1 MRRWLLVLSLALIAA
16 LAGCATAKS
25 KRQRAMEETLM
36 NYASA
41 VRWSGFQ
48 QALSFVDPET
58 LKHHPMS
65 DLELKRYDQ
74 VRVSYYHEQPPV
86 VNENELTQAVEI
98 GIVNEHT
105 QSERVVVDHQR
116 WRWDAAAQR
125 WWLVSGLPDI
135 TRRD

>member
-1 MRRWLLVLSLALIAA
+1 MRRLLLVFGIILVAA
-16 LAGCATAKS
+16 LGGCASAKS
-25 KRQRAMEETLM
+25 KRERAMEQTLM

-41 VRWSGFQ
+41 VRWGGFQ
-48 QALSFVDPET
+48 QALTFVEPET
-58 LKHHPMS
+58 LKQHPVS

-86 VNENELTQAVEI
+86 VSGDELTQLVEI

-105 QSERVVVDHQR
+105 QSERAIIDRQH
-116 WRWDAAAQR
+116 WRWDEAAQR
-125 WWLVSGLPDI
+125 WWLISGLPDI